1 MKVQEKFL
9 YEIWKEKKFIKSLS
23 TSDLQSIEIIDPGL
37 QNKELAGPDFL
48 NARIRISNITY
59 LGDVE
64 IDTLHSNWKTHGHNI
79 DSKYN
84 KVILH
89 VVLSNE
95 KNKNYVF
102 TKEGRKVQSICL
114 VDFLDE
120 SFQNS
125 LQNAIRSE
133 RKNRTFNMPCSESNS
148 SIAEKEKL
156 NFLFNLGTER
166 FKNKTKKIFER
177 LKEMVY
183 LKEMNIREPIVRYDF
198 GNDFF
203 NKKFSPGEFD
213 DKVIWQQ
220 IVYEM
225 IFEALGYSKN
235 KDIMLKLAKAVNID
249 FLKNY
254 STKENFD
261 KVIESSL
268 FNVSGLIPTDFSFS
282 DEATSEYVRELVET
296 WGGVKDNYDG
306 PTFSSE
312 NWHFFKL
319 RPQNFP
325 TVRIFGGSKL
335 LRRIIEDEL
344 IKKLIDLTHSENKT
358 KKVTNYLRS
367 TIIVSGEGYWKNH
380 FTFDKIAKE
389 ELKYFLGLSRADEII
404 INVIFPVL
412 SLYFEIFSEP
422 DAARSIKNLYINYTQ
437 KSSNQLVNQVGGTLN
452 LTEMS
457 KKSVYYQ
464 GMIELFRSY
473 CVKEKCLECKI
484 GEKVFN

>member
-1 MKVQEKFL
+1 MKVYEKFL
-9 YEIWKEKKFIKSLS
+9 CEIWKEKKFIKSLS
-23 TSDLQSIEIIDPGL
+23 TADSQSIEIIDPGL

-48 NARIRISNITY
+48 NARIRIGNIKY
-59 LGDVE
+59 IGDVE
-64 IDTLHSNWKTHGHNI
+64 IDSWHSNWKTHGHYI

-114 VDFLDE
+114 LDFLDKN
-120 SFQNS
+120 FQDS
-125 LQNAIRSE
+125 LRDAIRNE
-133 RKNRTFNMPCSESNS
+133 RNNRTFNMPCSESNS
-148 SIAEKEKL
+148 LVSEKEKL
-156 NFLFNLGTER
+156 NFLLNLGTAR
-166 FKNKTKKIFER
+166 FNNKTKKIFDR

-198 GNDFF
+198 GDDFF
-203 NKKFSPGEFD
+203 NKKFSPNDFD

-220 IVYEM
+220 LVYEM

-235 KDIMLKLAKAVNID
+235 KDIMLKLAKAVNVE

-254 STKENFD
+254 SNKENFD

-268 FNVSGLIPTDFSFS
+268 FNVSGLIPSEFSFS
-282 DEATSEYVRELVET
+282 DEATSEYVRELIET
-296 WGGVKDNYDG
+296 WDEVKDKYDG

-325 TVRIFGGSKL
+325 TVRISGGSRL
-335 LRRIIEDEL
+335 LKRIIEDEL
-344 IKKLIDLTHSENKT
+344 IKKFIDLTNSENKT
-358 KKVTNYLRS
+358 NKVTSYLRNI
-367 TIIVSGEGYWKNH
+367 IIVRGGGYWKNH

-389 ELKYFLGLSRADEII
+389 ELKYFIGLSRADEII
-404 INVIFPVL
+404 INVILPVL

-422 DAARSIKNLYINYTQ
+422 DAARSIRNLYINYTQ
-437 KSSNQLVNQVGGTLN
+437 KSSNQLVNQVGETLN
-452 LTEMS
+452 LNNMK

-484 GEKVFN
+484 GERAFN

>member
-37 QNKELAGPDFL
+37 QNKELAGPDFH
-48 NARIRISNITY
+48 NARIRIGNITY
-59 LGDVE
+59 LGDIE
-64 IDTLHSNWKTHGHNI
+64 IDTSHSNWKTHGHYI

-114 VDFLDE
+114 VDFLDKN
-120 SFQNS
+120 FQNS
-125 LQNAIRSE
+125 LRNAIQNE
-133 RKNRTFNMPCSESNS
+133 RNNRTFNMPCSESNS
-148 SIAEKEKL
+148 LVTEKEKL
-156 NFLFNLGTER
+156 DFLLNLGTAR
-166 FKNKTKKIFER
+166 FKNKTKKIFDR

-198 GNDFF
+198 GDDYF
-203 NKKFSPGEFD
+203 NKKFSPNDFD

-220 IVYEM
+220 LIYEM

-235 KDIMLKLAKAVNID
+235 KDIMLKLAKAVNIE

-254 STKENFD
+254 SNKENFD

-268 FNVSGLIPTDFSFS
+268 FNVSGLIPPEFSFS

-296 WGGVKDNYDG
+296 WDGVKDKYDG
-306 PTFSSE
+306 PTFSPES
-312 NWHFFKL
+312 WHFFKL

-325 TVRIFGGSKL
+325 TVRISGGSRL
-335 LRRIIEDEL
+335 LQRIIEDEL
-344 IKKLIDLTHSENKT
+344 IKTFIDLTNSENKT
-358 KKVTNYLRS
+358 KKVTSYLRNI
-367 TIIVSGEGYWKNH
+367 IIVRGEGYWKNH

-389 ELKYFLGLSRADEII
+389 ELKYFIGLSRTDEII
-404 INVIFPVL
+404 INVILPVL

-422 DAARSIKNLYINYTQ
+422 DAARSTRNLYINYTQ

-452 LTEMS
+452 LTNMR

-473 CVKEKCLECKI
+473 CVKERCLECKI

>member
-1 MKVQEKFL
+1 MKVHEKFL
-9 YEIWKEKKFIKSLS
+9 YEIWKEKKFKESLS
-23 TSDLQSIEIIDPGL
+23 TADSQSIEIIDPGL

-48 NARIRISNITY
+48 SARIRIGNITY

-64 IDTLHSNWKTHGHNI
+64 IDTLHSDWKTHGHYI

-95 KNKNYVF
+95 KNQNYVL

-114 VDFLDE
+114 VDFLDKN
-120 SFQNS
+120 FQDS
-125 LQNAIRSE
+125 LRDAISSE
-133 RKNRTFNMPCSESNS
+133 RNNRTFNMPCAESNS
-148 SIAEKEKL
+148 LVAEKEKL
-156 NFLFNLGTER
+156 NFLFNLGTVR
-166 FKNKTKKIFER
+166 FKNKTKSIFDR

-198 GNDFF
+198 SDDFF
-203 NKKFSPGEFD
+203 NKKFSPSDFD

-220 IVYEM
+220 LVYEM

-235 KDIMLKLAKAVNID
+235 KDIMLKLAKAVNIE

-254 STKENFD
+254 SNQENFD
-261 KVIESSL
+261 KVIASSL
-268 FNVSGLIPTDFSFS
+268 FNVSGLIPTEFSFS

-296 WGGVKDNYDG
+296 WDKVKDKYDG
-306 PTFSSE
+306 PTFSPES
-312 NWHFFKL
+312 WHFFKL

-325 TVRIFGGSKL
+325 TLRISGGSRL
-335 LRRIIEDEL
+335 AQRIIEDEL
-344 IKKLIDLTHSENKT
+344 IKKFIDLTQSENST
-358 KKVTNYLRS
+358 KKVTNYIRNI
-367 TIIVSGEGYWKNH
+367 IIVNGAGYWKNH
-380 FTFDKIAKE
+380 FTFDKKAKE
-389 ELKYFLGLSRADEII
+389 ELKYFIGLSRADEII
-404 INVIFPVL
+404 VNVVLPVL
-412 SLYFEIFSEP
+412 SLYFEIFSEQE
-422 DAARSIKNLYINYTQ
+422 AARNIRNLYINYTQ
-437 KSSNQLVNQVGGTLN
+437 KSSNQLVNQVGDTLN
-452 LTEMS
+452 LTSMK

>member
-1 MKVQEKFL
+1 MKIQEKFL

-23 TSDLQSIEIIDPGL
+23 TTDSQSIEIIDPGL
-37 QNKELAGPDFL
+37 QNRELAGPDFH
-48 NARIRISNITY
+48 NARIRIGNITY

-64 IDTLHSNWKTHGHNI
+64 IDTSHSKWKTHGHNI
-79 DSKYN
+79 DNKYN

-95 KNKNYVF
+95 NNKNYVF

-120 SFQNS
+120 NFQNS
-125 LQNAIRSE
+125 LRNAIRNE
-133 RKNRTFNMPCSESNS
+133 RNNRIFSMPCSESNLLVT
-148 SIAEKEKL
+148 EKEKL
-156 NFLFNLGTER
+156 DYLFNLGTMR
-166 FKNKTKKIFER
+166 FKNKTKKIFDR

-183 LKEMNIREPIVRYDF
+183 LKKMNIREPVVRYDF
-198 GNDFF
+198 GDDYF
-203 NKKFSPGEFD
+203 NKKFSPNDFNDE
-213 DKVIWQQ
+213 VIWQQ
-220 IVYEM
+220 LVYEM

-235 KDIMLKLAKAVNID
+235 KDIMLKLAKAVNIE

-254 STKENFD
+254 SNKENFD
-261 KVIESSL
+261 KVIECSL
-268 FNVSGLIPTDFSFS
+268 FNVSGLIPLDFSFS

-296 WGGVKDNYDG
+296 WDGVNNKYDG
-306 PTFSSE
+306 PTFSPES
-312 NWHFFKL
+312 WHFFKL

-325 TVRIFGGSKL
+325 TVRISGGSRL
-335 LRRIIEDEL
+335 LQRIIEDEL
-344 IKKLIDLTHSENKT
+344 IKNLINLAQTESKT
-358 KKVTNYLRS
+358 KKVTNYIRN
-367 TIIVSGEGYWKNH
+367 IFIVKGGGYWKNH

-389 ELKYFLGLSRADEII
+389 ELKYFIGLSRADEII
-404 INVIFPVL
+404 VNVILPVL

-422 DAARSIKNLYINYTQ
+422 DAARSIRNLYINYTQ
-437 KSSNQLVNQVGGTLN
+437 KSSNQLVNQVCSTLN
-452 LTEMS
+452 LTEMR

-464 GMIELFRSY
+464 GMIELFRIY